1 MSDLLSKLG
10 DFLSQPKEKPPLII
24 ILGPTASGKTGL
36 SVNLAKRFDGE
47 IISADSRQIYRR
59 MDVGTDKISHKEM
72 QGVKHYMLD
81 VCDPD
86 RVYTMADYVRE
97 ATFSIK
103 DILKK
108 GKIPFIVGGTG
119 LYINAIADNYEL
131 DNAPPD
137 MHLRKEL
144 EQELE
149 AKGAEALH
157 KMLSELDPLAASKIH
172 PNNHRYLIRALEI
185 NLKTNKP
192 KGNRRGEPPYETFKI
207 GIERDRDALYERI
220 NARVDEQ
227 IDRGILN
234 EIKTLLAE
242 GYDRNLPAMTG
253 LGYKEFFPYL
263 DGESSLDK
271 CLEELKQNTR
281 NYAKRQMT
289 WFRRDDEIYWITPEE
304 ADSIHYTLSPKS
316 YQMKT
321 SFQRLIDIAIQLRSD
336 NGCPWDRAQ
345 TIESLMEGLEEE
357 SGEVLDA
364 VKKGDYE
371 NLREEL
377 GDLLFQI
384 VMVSQIASEEGLF
397 TMKEV
402 MDDIT
407 QKLIDRH
414 SWVFGDDK
422 AETAEE
428 ALKKWKEN
436 KEKQKKKK
444 K

>member
-1 MSDLLSKLG
+1 
-10 DFLSQPKEKPPLII
+10 
-24 ILGPTASGKTGL
+24 
-36 SVNLAKRFDGE
+36 
-47 IISADSRQIYRR
+47 
-59 MDVGTDKISHKEM
+59 
-72 QGVKHYMLD
+72 
-81 VCDPD
+81 
-86 RVYTMADYVRE
+86 
-97 ATFSIK
+97 
-103 DILKK
+103 
-108 GKIPFIVGGTG
+108 
-119 LYINAIADNYEL
+119 
-131 DNAPPD
+131 
-137 MHLRKEL
+137 
-144 EQELE
+144 
-149 AKGAEALH
+149 
-157 KMLSELDPLAASKIH
+157 
-172 PNNHRYLIRALEI
+172 
-185 NLKTNKP
+185 
-192 KGNRRGEPPYETFKI
+192 
-207 GIERDRDALYERI
+207 
-220 NARVDEQ
+220 
-227 IDRGILN
+227 
-234 EIKTLLAE
+234 
-242 GYDRNLPAMTG
+242 
-253 LGYKEFFPYL
+253 
-263 DGESSLDK
+263 
-271 CLEELKQNTR
+271 
-281 NYAKRQMT
+281 
-289 WFRRDDEIYWITPEE
+289 
-304 ADSIHYTLSPKS
+304 
-316 YQMKT
+316 MKT